1 MAIYLYLTI
10 LSIFQ
15 DHFTKCKQ
23 RRGGQGSVQDS
34 RQKNIKHFSQGVNR
48 KAKSANATRRGKI
61 RKGEEEESTEVDADI
76 DASDLIWYICLVI
89 YN

>member
-23 RRGGQGSVQDS
+23 RREGQNSVQDA
-34 RQKNIKHFSQGVNR
+34 RQKNVKHFSQGVNR

-61 RKGEEEESTEVDADI
+61 RKGAEESTEVDADI
-76 DASDLIWYICLVI
+76 DASDLKQYICLAL

>member
-1 MAIYLYLTI
+1 MAIYLDLTI

-15 DHFTKCKQ
+15 DFTKCKQ
-23 RRGGQGSVQDS
+23 RRGGQGSVLDA

-61 RKGEEEESTEVDADI
+61 RKGAEEESTEVDADI
-76 DASDLIWYICLVI
+76 DASDLKRYICLAI